1 MALYWRHFFMV
12 VLFLDVLVEVDCRL
26 ITISEYRVDIFYY
39 LQMLVEQNGSDIFFS
54 VGAQPHISV
63 EGVCSPVGD
72 RILEASDTKEI
83 AYSIMTDAQQKQFE
97 SSMESNLAIS
107 FKDLGRF
114 RVNIY
119 RQRGE
124 VAIVI
129 RFIKNL
135 IPSIEKLNLPII
147 LEQLA
152 LEDRGLIL
160 IVGSAGSGKS
170 TTLASMIDYRNQIRS
185 GHILTIE
192 DPIEFV
198 HTHKKSI
205 VDQREISIDTLSFSS
220 ALKNAMRAAPN
231 VIMIGEIRDDETM
244 HHAVSYAESGHLC
257 MSSLHANNANQA
269 LERIINFFPENVH
282 RRLLQDLSLHLRA
295 IVGQRLVMGVEGK
308 RVPVVEIMLNTP
320 YIAELIERGSI
331 AEIKAVME
339 QNLDRGMQTFDHSL
353 YLLYKLGK
361 ITRDEAI
368 RNADSHNNL
377 ALRIRLDEGESIP
390 ISEGLKVTKDS
401 TS

>member
-1 MALYWRHFFMV
+1 M
-12 VLFLDVLVEVDCRL
+12 
-26 ITISEYRVDIFYY
+26 DILYY
-39 LQMLVEQNGSDIFFS
+39 LQLLVQQNGSDVFFS
-54 VGAQPHISV
+54 SGTQPHISV
-63 EGVCSPVGD
+63 EGVCNPVGD
-72 RILEASDTKEI
+72 HILDATDTKEI
-83 AYSIMTDAQQKQFE
+83 AYSIMSDTQQKQFE
-97 SSMESNLAIS
+97 STMELNLAVS

-114 RVNIY
+114 RINIY

-124 VAIVI
+124 IAIVV
-129 RFIKNL
+129 RYIKSM
-135 IPSIEKLNLPII
+135 IPSIENLNLPIL
-147 LEQLA
+147 LESLA

-160 IVGSAGSGKS
+160 VVGSAGSGKS
-170 TTLASMIDYRNQIRS
+170 TTLASMLDYRNQVRS

-231 VIMIGEIRDDETM
+231 VIMIGEIRDEETM

-269 LERIINFFPENVH
+269 LERIINFFPESTH

-295 IVGQRLVMGVEGK
+295 IVGQRLVMGVKGK

-339 QNLDRGMQTFDHSL
+339 QNVDRGMQTFDHSL
-353 YLLYKLGK
+353 YLLYKAGK

-377 ALRIRLDEGESIP
+377 ALHIRLDEGESIP
-390 ISEGLKVTKDS
+390 ISESLKVSKDS
-401 TS
+401 AN